1 VQRREPAWSVLDT
14 AYRKGSTAYVEL
26 STPEFQPRR
35 VAPPKDGAGTA
46 PFFVVEKVVV
56 HDGKE
61 APKEE
66 YPAQEWLLAACQS
79 ESPQEYIRELGDCL
93 REALEAWRDETLSEA
108 QRLLI
113 NACLEAGILE
123 ARAEASPRVAE
134 LLASYRE
141 EAARFRAPLMA
152 PGVAEHRGHDAA
164 FLPRGDHHK
173 PGMLVPRGFLE
184 VLDPR
189 PISVRQSGRLE
200 LADRILSPTNPLT
213 ARVLANRIW
222 HWTFGRGLVA
232 TVDNFGRMGERP
244 SHPELLDYLAARLV
258 SEGWSL
264 KKTLEFLVETEAFQR
279 ASTPTPSALERDP
292 GNALLSHVSVRRLE
306 AESIRD
312 AMLAVS
318 GRLDPARFGP
328 SVQAETPRRS
338 VYVQQRRNSLP
349 PFLVTFDAPKPF
361 TTLGRRDAT
370 TVPAQ
375 SLTLLNDP
383 AVLQQAR
390 AWAENVCKAIPEPA
404 GRIDALFRQGLG
416 RGPSAVEAARATEL
430 LRQSGAPENLAP
442 LAHAIFNLKEF
453 IYLR

>member
-1 VQRREPAWSVLDT
+1 
-14 AYRKGSTAYVEL
+14 
-26 STPEFQPRR
+26 
-35 VAPPKDGAGTA
+35 
-46 PFFVVEKVVV
+46 
-56 HDGKE
+56 
-61 APKEE
+61 
-66 YPAQEWLLAACQS
+66 
-79 ESPQEYIRELGDCL
+79 
-93 REALEAWRDETLSEA
+93 
-108 QRLLI
+108 
-113 NACLEAGILE
+113 
-123 ARAEASPRVAE
+123 
-134 LLASYRE
+134 
-141 EAARFRAPLMA
+141 
-152 PGVAEHRGHDAA
+152 
-164 FLPRGDHHK
+164 
-173 PGMLVPRGFLE
+173 
-184 VLDPR
+184 
-189 PISVRQSGRLE
+189 
-200 LADRILSPTNPLT
+200 
-213 ARVLANRIW
+213 
-222 HWTFGRGLVA
+222 
-232 TVDNFGRMGERP
+232 
-244 SHPELLDYLAARLV
+244 
-258 SEGWSL
+258 
-264 KKTLEFLVETEAFQR
+264 LVETEAFQR

-318 GRLDPARFGP
+318 GRLDSARFGP
-328 SVQAETPRRS
+328 SVQAEAPRRS

-416 RGPSAVEAARATEL
+416 RGPSAVEAARAAEL